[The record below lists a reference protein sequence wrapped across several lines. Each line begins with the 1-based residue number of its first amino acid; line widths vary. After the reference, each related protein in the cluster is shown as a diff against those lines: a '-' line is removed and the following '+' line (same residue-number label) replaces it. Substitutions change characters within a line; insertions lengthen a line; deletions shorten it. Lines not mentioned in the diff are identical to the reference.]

1 MTITSKEVWEA
12 YLEEIGKIRKREDL
26 PKMERAISD
35 TLDEHLMR
43 IHGITTSWSHPSEF
57 MRWLDKRG
65 YRIVGVI
72 K

>member
-1 MTITSKEVWEA
+1 MSIDPGEA
-12 YLEEIGKIRKREDL
+12 WKAHLEEIGKIRKREDL
-26 PKMERAISD
+26 PKMERAVSD
-35 TLDEHLMR
+35 TLDEYLMR
-43 IHGITTSWSHPSEF
+43 LHGITTSWADPSNF